1 MFKIKP
7 YMATILF
14 TILHF
19 LVDGICALVIFSSLY
34 DDDDKTKALI
44 IFLVYNIIAFC
55 TQPFVGLLIDKYKNK
70 ERLFLIISIIS
81 LMLGITFKF
90 QYIISAILLGIGN
103 SFFHVSGGKYVIS
116 KTNNNIVSLGVFVST
131 GALGLAIGTN
141 IHHLSIWIT
150 FISLALIITSIL
162 LLSKDI
168 EIEENNISNEL
179 NLNHNWILI
188 LTLMII
194 TVVLIRSFVG
204 KIIPLDFDK
213 PIWVLLLIGA
223 SAMLGKALGGVIAKF
238 IGINKTIIITMV
250 LSAIILICFNSNLY
264 LSLFGILLFNCSMP
278 LTLYL
283 INDLLKQKEGFAFGL
298 LAAFLVPGYL
308 FGMFNYPIIATKI
321 MIGILSFLS
330 LLLVIFVNI
339 KINKEKKAD

>member
-7 YMATILF
+7 AMATILF

-34 DDDDKTKALI
+34 DGDKTNALI

-81 LMLGITFKF
+81 LMLGVIFKF

-162 LLSKDI
+162 GTTFFFINSLIFVLYSSINLGFILYLLHNFLSKSD
-168 EIEENNISNEL
+168 
-179 NLNHNWILI
+179 
-188 LTLMII
+188 TLSI
-194 TVVLIRSFVG
+194 
-204 KIIPLDFDK
+204 
-213 PIWVLLLIGA
+213 
-223 SAMLGKALGGVIAKF
+223 
-238 IGINKTIIITMV
+238 
-250 LSAIILICFNSNLY
+250 
-264 LSLFGILLFNCSMP
+264 
-278 LTLYL
+278 
-283 INDLLKQKEGFAFGL
+283 
-298 LAAFLVPGYL
+298 
-308 FGMFNYPIIATKI
+308 
-321 MIGILSFLS
+321 
-330 LLLVIFVNI
+330 
-339 KINKEKKAD
+339 

>member
-7 YMATILF
+7 AMATILF

-34 DDDDKTKALI
+34 DDDKTKGLI

-81 LMLGITFKF
+81 LMLGIIFKF

-150 FISLALIITSIL
+150 FISIALIITLIL

-168 EIEENNISNEL
+168 SVEENNISNEL
-179 NLNHNWILI
+179 NLNQNWILI
-188 LTLMII
+188 LALMII
-194 TVVLIRSFVG
+194 AVVLIRSFVG

-250 LSAIILICFNSNLY
+250 LSAILLICFNSNLY

-321 MIGILSFLS
+321 MIGILSLLS

-339 KINKEKKAD
+339 KMNKEKKAD